1 MRFRSLALRAVSVA
15 AAAAALVQLIGCSDK
30 KTIIDEDVLSV
41 NSFLPDYSL
50 VKPLGRTHVTDSGLW
65 LAYSG
70 SGAEFSF
77 NGNRL
82 SVTMSGDDY
91 IDSEDFDSLP
101 RIAIFLDGERA
112 VDAVLDDPVEVFT
125 VLDESEPAEHTV
137 RIVKLSETGNST
149 CLISSIEASAYGAI
163 SPTPEKERSIEF
175 IGDSITCGY
184 GVDAEDQNKSFST
197 RTEDA
202 SKSYAYKAA
211 ELLDADY
218 SLVSKSGHG
227 IISGYSGD
235 GSIQSWGVM
244 PDYYESFGSG
254 GGAVGGVLPD
264 SVKWD
269 FDSTEHDAVVINLG
283 TNDFSYTGNDPA
295 KCEQFQNGYVEFL
308 KRVRELNPSSKIF
321 CVLGVMG
328 DGLYSSVEAA
338 AKSYTDLTG
347 DGNIACLR
355 LTPQSGADG
364 YGADWHPSD
373 ATHTKAAVELSE
385 FIKAEMGWE

>member
-1 MRFRSLALRAVSVA
+1 
-15 AAAAALVQLIGCSDK
+15 
-30 KTIIDEDVLSV
+30 
-41 NSFLPDYSL
+41 
-50 VKPLGRTHVTDSGLW
+50 
-65 LAYSG
+65 
-70 SGAEFSF
+70 
-77 NGNRL
+77 
-82 SVTMSGDDY
+82 MSGDDY

-112 VDAVLDDPVEVFT
+112 MDAVLDDPVVVFT

-254 GGAVGGVLPD
+254 GGGVGGELPD
-264 SVKWD
+264 SVK
-269 FDSTEHDAVVINLG
+269 
-283 TNDFSYTGNDPA
+283 
-295 KCEQFQNGYVEFL
+295 
-308 KRVRELNPSSKIF
+308 
-321 CVLGVMG
+321 
-328 DGLYSSVEAA
+328 
-338 AKSYTDLTG
+338 
-347 DGNIACLR
+347 
-355 LTPQSGADG
+355 
-364 YGADWHPSD
+364 
-373 ATHTKAAVELSE
+373 
-385 FIKAEMGWE
+385 